1 MRKYLI
7 VFAMLFLAAS
17 LFATD
22 YDYSFSS
29 DEKDVSFTS
38 GDRVLQLVSLNLKE
52 KGTSY
57 FEIGFKQDGN
67 VSTAPV
73 ALTVGGDNVG
83 RGSVNVYWNISS
95 SDAYTV
101 KLAREKA
108 LATTTSATGSEKN
121 SIDWQ
126 ISSTDNQQV
135 ISDGS
140 TVTYT
145 ETVNIVS
152 SEGGAF
158 LTKENLEGT
167 AYYIYTETLDDKS
180 GYVAGDYDSNLVLT
194 ITT

>member
-7 VFAMLFLAAS
+7 VFAMLFLSAS

-38 GDRVLQLVSLNLKE
+38 GDRVLQPVSLNLKE
-52 KGTSY
+52 NGTSY

-167 AYYIYTETLDDKS
+167 AYYIYTETLDAES
-180 GYVAGDYDSNLVLT
+180 GYVAGDYNSNLVLT